1 MQVPEHPDEHL
12 LDEVLGALPVPDGPV
27 DEVEE
32 AGLIAVH
39 QGTERLGVS
48 PQVLEHEPPVVE
60 LVERAAL
67 EPAPGRDGFRF
78 SFEDVLEDGSHDRVP
93 WFLAET
99 EWAHRPSVSYSL
111 DTARTVPVAGHLQL
125 PARQWVGLQR
135 PSRTGVLSW

>member
-32 AGLIAVH
+32 AGLIAVY

-78 SFEDVLEDGSHDRVP
+78 SFGDVLEDGSHDRVP

-99 EWAHRPSVSYSL
+99 EWARRPPGFDSF
-111 DTARTVPVAGHLQL
+111 DTPRTVPAPVQLQ
-125 PARQWVGLQR
+125 
-135 PSRTGVLSW
+135 PS